1 MPDRPQRV
9 TPAILI
15 TLGLLAAA
23 APLSTDLYLSAF
35 PTMAADL
42 ATTATGVQLSLT
54 TFLIGAG
61 VGQVIFGPWSDR
73 SGRMVPLLVGLLVY
87 VVSSVIAAI
96 APSVTVLIIARALQ
110 GIGSSAGMVI
120 GRAIVLDRQSGT
132 EAARALN
139 VMIAITGIAP
149 IIAPLVGSA
158 LVDPLGWRGIL
169 WVVFGLALVSL
180 IAAVAVLRES
190 LSVEERRRRRS
201 ERAPGAWRGLL
212 ALPFV
217 GSTLTFAFGM
227 GVLMAYISASPFVY
241 QTLIGLSEIG
251 YGLGFAVNAVGM
263 SLTTII
269 SNRLHRRYS
278 LMRLTGTG
286 LTLSMIGVLATLACA
301 VAGIESWLLMIPLF
315 IAIAPLG
322 LVLGNASAIAMSA
335 VSARTTGLASSFL
348 GLGQFALAGIAAAL
362 VGLGGE
368 STAVPMALIMLISGV
383 IAIAGLVLIRFAR
396 TPQREAVPA
405 A

>member
-1 MPDRPQRV
+1 MVFD
-9 TPAILI
+9 
-15 TLGLLAAA
+15 
-23 APLSTDLYLSAF
+23 
-35 PTMAADL
+35 
-42 ATTATGVQLSLT
+42 
-54 TFLIGAG
+54 
-61 VGQVIFGPWSDR
+61 PWSDR
-73 SGRMVPLLVGLLVY
+73 SGRMIPLLSGLLVY

-96 APSVTVLIIARALQ
+96 APSVTVLIIARGLQ

-132 EAARALN
+132 EAAQALN

-149 IIAPLVGSA
+149 IVAPLVGSA

-180 IAAVAVLRES
+180 LAAVAVLRES
-190 LSVEERRRRRS
+190 LPLEERQRRRS
-201 ERAPGAWRGLL
+201 AREPGAWRGLL
-212 ALPFV
+212 ALPYV

-251 YGLGFAVNAVGM
+251 YGIAFAINAIGM
-263 SLTTII
+263 SLTTLA
-269 SNRLHRRYS
+269 SNRLNRRYS
-278 LMRLTGTG
+278 LMRLAGTG
-286 LTLSMIGVLATLACA
+286 LTLSMVGVLATLASA
-301 VAGIESWLLMIPLF
+301 FAGIESWPLMIPLF

-322 LVLGNASAIAMSA
+322 MALGNASAIAMSA

-348 GLGQFALAGIAAAL
+348 GLGQFALAGVAAAL

-368 STAVPMALIMLISGV
+368 STPVPMVIIMLASGV
-383 IAIAGLVLIRFAR
+383 IAIAGLVLIRLTR
-396 TPQREAVPA
+396 TPQPEPVPA